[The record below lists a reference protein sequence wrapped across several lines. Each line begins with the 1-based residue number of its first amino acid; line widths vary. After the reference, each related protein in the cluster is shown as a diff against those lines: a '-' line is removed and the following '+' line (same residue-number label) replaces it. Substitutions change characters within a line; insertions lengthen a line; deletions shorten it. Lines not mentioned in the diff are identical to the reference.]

1 MAQIVLGIPM
11 HIHDIPE
18 MRNIKN
24 RVIVWFTYSINLRG
38 KKTLSSLGCKRTSK
52 AKFSGSLGGELS
64 PRKLLHSR
72 SASLFVIIPHLRDDI
87 GIAPAR
93 RNISSYEEEIEY

>member
-1 MAQIVLGIPM
+1 MVYIFDHGAL
-11 HIHDIPE
+11 E
-18 MRNIKN
+18 KE
-24 RVIVWFTYSINLRG
+24 
-38 KKTLSSLGCKRTSK
+38 TLSSLGCKRTSK

-93 RNISSYEEEIEY
+93 RNISSYEEEIEYCS